1 MIRFRSIIS
10 RIVAFHVAA
19 IGVTAV
25 LLPLALYYLLN
36 QAANSLHSDALRSQA
51 LTIASYLTPRPDGSI
66 TLDIPPEVKPL
77 YTHDYG
83 LYAYAVLDT
92 DGRVLFSSRSDGE
105 ALFPLNDQSVRD
117 WYIRHRR
124 TGVVLFGDGREIR
137 LARQVDEIG
146 CPALLVTAN
155 DEIDYTNLLTV
166 MRVPAE
172 SNRIA
177 RGILDILPAQ
187 LLAAELSDAAGL
199 TDAKFR
205 YPQTDTKL
213 TG

>member
-1 MIRFRSIIS
+1 ME
-10 RIVAFHVAA
+10 AM
-19 IGVTAV
+19 
-25 LLPLALYYLLN
+25 
-36 QAANSLHSDALRSQA
+36 DA
-51 LTIASYLTPRPDGSI
+51 
-66 TLDIPPEVKPL
+66 
-77 YTHDYG
+77 
-83 LYAYAVLDT
+83 
-92 DGRVLFSSRSDGE
+92 
-105 ALFPLNDQSVRD
+105 
-117 WYIRHRR
+117 R

-137 LARQVDEIG
+137 LAQQVDEIG

-155 DEIDYTNLLTV
+155 DEIDDTNLLTV

-199 TDAKFR
+199 TDAKLR